1 MKFTK
6 KEIKQIETH
15 GLSLKKV
22 SEDIEK
28 FEYGFPHTEIISAAK
43 HDNGIE
49 VFNTFEQEKYIDL
62 YEKKKD
68 QLVIVK
74 FVPASGA
81 ATRMFKALHLFVSN
95 YNPEEQKLNKYFKEN
110 PSEEVQAF
118 LKGLPH
124 FPFIKILRKKIRTLY
139 PDYKFYRKGKRTHL
153 LVKTLLEEEGLGY
166 SNLPKGL
173 IPFHSYA
180 KNTAT
185 AFEEQLLEAGYYA
198 VSKGQCYLHFT
209 FSEEHVEKFKK
220 EFNRIQKRVERKVK
234 CAFNISYSFQNKST
248 DTIAVTMANKPFKD
262 EDKNLHFRPAGHGAL
277 LKNLNEVD
285 ADLVFVKNIDNVVTE
300 EAVKNSAQYKKVL
313 TGKLLEIQARCF
325 KYLKEM
331 DNTENPETL
340 LKDVRGF
347 LASSLNCKS
356 LPETLETA
364 KEFINRPIRVCG
376 MVQNTGAP
384 GGGPF
389 WTKDKNGHIS
399 LQIVE
404 LSQINTAD
412 PHQLNIVREATH
424 FNPVDIVCGI
434 KNYKGEKFDLSLFTD
449 PDTGFI
455 SKKSFQ
461 GKNIKAMELPG
472 LWNGAMAHWN
482 TIFVEVPLQTF
493 NPVKTVNDL
502 LKETHQVI

>member
-6 KEIKQIETH
+6 KEIEQIETH
-15 GLSLKKV
+15 GLSLKKI
-22 SEDIEK
+22 SEDIEN
-28 FEYGFPHTEIISAAK
+28 FEKGFPHTEIISAAK

-49 VFNTFEQEKYIDL
+49 VFNTFEQEKYIGL

-68 QLVIVK
+68 QLVILK

-81 ATRMFKALHLFVSN
+81 ATRMFKTLHFFVAN
-95 YNPEEQKLNKYFKEN
+95 YNPEEQKLNKYLKEN
-110 PSEEVQAF
+110 PSEAVQTF

-139 PDYKFYRKGKRTHL
+139 PDYKFYKKGKRTHL
-153 LVKTLLEEEGLGY
+153 LVKTLLEEDGLGY

-185 AFEEQLLEAGYYA
+185 AFEEQLLEAGFYA
-198 VSKGQCYLHFT
+198 VSKGQCYIHFT

-220 EFNRIQKRVERKVK
+220 EFNRVQKRVERKAK
-234 CAFNISYSFQNKST
+234 CTFNISYSFQNKST
-248 DTIAVTMANKPFKD
+248 DTIAVTLKNKPFRD
-262 EDKNLHFRPAGHGAL
+262 ADKILLFRPAGHGAL
-277 LKNLNEVD
+277 LENLNQID
-285 ADLVFVKNIDNVVTE
+285 ADLIFVKNIDNVVTE
-300 EAVKNSAQYKKVL
+300 EAVENVSKYKKIL
-313 TGKLLEIQARCF
+313 AGKLLEVQSKSF
-325 KYLKEM
+325 QFLKTM
-331 DNTENPETL
+331 DKNGEDETL

-356 LPETLETA
+356 LPDTLEDA
-364 KEFINRPIRVCG
+364 RKILNRPIRVCG

-389 WTKDKNGHIS
+389 WIKDKKGHIS

-404 LSQINTAD
+404 LSQINTSD
-412 PHQLNIVREATH
+412 PHQLNIVKEATH

-434 KNYKGEKFDLSLFTD
+434 KSYKGETFDLSLYTD
-449 PDTGFI
+449 PNTGFI
-455 SKKSFQ
+455 SQKSFQ
-461 GKNIKAMELPG
+461 GKAIKALELPG

-482 TIFVEVPLQTF
+482 TIFVEVPLSTF

-502 LKETHQVI
+502 LNENHQAV